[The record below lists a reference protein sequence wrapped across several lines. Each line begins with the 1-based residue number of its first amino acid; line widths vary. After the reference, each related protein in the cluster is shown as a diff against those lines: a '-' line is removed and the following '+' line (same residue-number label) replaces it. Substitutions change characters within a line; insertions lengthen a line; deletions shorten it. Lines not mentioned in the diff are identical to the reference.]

1 MTLTVSKNYAKV
13 VFCLYMLGITLSH
26 VRLVNF
32 TLGSFTDLV
41 KKKKKKRKESDVV
54 MSSCNHVRNESA
66 GHYHTCE

>member
-26 VRLVNF
+26 VRLVNL

-41 KKKKKKRKESDVV
+41 KKKKKERE
-54 MSSCNHVRNESA
+54 
-66 GHYHTCE
+66 